1 MGFFDIIEVW
11 EGFQTKF
18 YLGSLQQIR
27 LQLEFQ
33 YGDFHFDFH
42 FAHFRVWKVPVK
54 FHKKANLRLNKAKK
68 KSGPGP
74 LFSAIKPYV
83 TWVCGII

>member
-33 YGDFHFDFH
+33 YGDFHFGFH
-42 FAHFRVWKVPVK
+42 LALFEKRKVP
-54 FHKKANLRLNKAKK
+54 
-68 KSGPGP
+68 
-74 LFSAIKPYV
+74 
-83 TWVCGII
+83 

>member
-1 MGFFDIIEVW
+1 MGFLGIIREW

-42 FAHFRVWKVPVK
+42 LALFEKWKVPVK
-54 FHKKANLRLNKAKK
+54 FHKKANLRLNKA
-68 KSGPGP
+68 
-74 LFSAIKPYV
+74 
-83 TWVCGII
+83 

>member
-1 MGFFDIIEVW
+1 MGFFGIISEW

-42 FAHFRVWKVPVK
+42 LA
-54 FHKKANLRLNKAKK
+54 
-68 KSGPGP
+68 
-74 LFSAIKPYV
+74 LFEK
-83 TWVCGII
+83 